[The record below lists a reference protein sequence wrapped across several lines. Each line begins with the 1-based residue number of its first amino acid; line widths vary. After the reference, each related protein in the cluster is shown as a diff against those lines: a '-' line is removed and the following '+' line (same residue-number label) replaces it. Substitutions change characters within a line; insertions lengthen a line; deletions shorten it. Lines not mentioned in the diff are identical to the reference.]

1 MKTTVIANING
12 FAFKMDEDAYALLE
26 NYLRHLAQKL
36 GSSDEAKETVA
47 DIEARIGELFSHT
60 HNSEY
65 QSIELDEVKTV
76 IKTIGDLDEFE
87 AAKGSAKSTPP
98 PSSNTPPIV
107 VPKKFYRNVDNRVI
121 GGVCGGISAYF
132 DLEPLMVRV
141 IVLILFMVGLPFVF
155 LGYMIAWIV
164 LPAARTF
171 EQKMEMLGSLKEVVD
186 EKGKV
191 SYQKSVVTEDGKF
204 TKTFKIVARAVA
216 IAFGVILSLVAFA
229 LLLSSLTLVT
239 IVPQLDIEP
248 IASVYKYFSFNVMGE
263 TPFYLALIGTFL
275 LIFIPAIYFLYL
287 GVKLIKPRQYKVRYL
302 GVLLIIL
309 WSLGWVLLVSAGVRI
324 GNQFAKE
331 CSNTVTKTL
340 IVPKSNTIYLNSSNN
355 DSIQNILRASYPSFP
370 KLIMWAGGFPKIE
383 LERGDSL
390 RVTVKQSAHGSD
402 EFQALDNA
410 KVIEYN
416 YSQNDSVLILD
427 PRFVIPS
434 NSRVRAQKVEVTIT
448 VPYGKEL
455 IIDEM
460 ISDCVQNNL

>member
-65 QSIELDEVKTV
+65 QSIELEEVKTV

-107 VPKKFYRNVDNRVI
+107 VPKKFYRDVDNSVI

-132 DLEPLMVRV
+132 DMERLMVRV
-141 IVLILFMVGLPFVF
+141 VVLVLFMIIPPVVF
-155 LGYMIAWIV
+155 IGYLIALVII
-164 LPAARTF
+164 PAARTF

-191 SYQKSVVTEDGKF
+191 SYQKSVITEDGVF
-204 TKTFKIVARAVA
+204 TKTFKTGARVVT
-216 IAFGVILSLVAFA
+216 IAFGVILSLVAFS

-248 IASVYKYFSFNVMGE
+248 IASVYKYFSFNLMGE

-331 CSNTVTKTL
+331 CSNTVTQNL
-340 IVPKSNTIYLNSSNN
+340 VVSKSPTIYLKATNS
-355 DSIQNILRASYPSFP
+355 DSIDNVIFTLYPNNPAKNLSV
-370 KLIMWAGGFPKIE
+370 GFPSIY
-383 LERGDSL
+383 LERGDSM
-390 RVTVKQSAHGSD
+390 RVTLKQFGRGLD

-410 KVIEYN
+410 KVIQFN
-416 YSQNDSVLILD
+416 YAQSDSLIILD
-427 PRFVIPS
+427 PKFIIPKGAK
-434 NSRVRAQKVEVTIT
+434 VRNQRLDIVIT
-448 VPYGKEL
+448 VPYGKEVL
-455 IIDEM
+455 IDES
-460 ISDCVQNNL
+460 IRENIKNTL